1 MRAWIHILAALA
13 VGWPLALT
21 AGCAATAESAGE
33 FMGKLAGKK
42 TPEQLLNIKTPEDR
56 RKELVQL
63 AEDAGS
69 KSPAEQERIV
79 AELAKEIQHE
89 EDAVMRR
96 QILRTLGEYRTP
108 LSLAILQAG
117 LKDTDFE
124 VRRVACKAIGK
135 QGGPQAVQAL
145 TRVANSDTQT
155 DVRIAAV
162 KALGET
168 ADKAAL
174 PSLADALIDPNPAIQ
189 FRAQESLRTVSGR
202 DYGNNVQAWRDYAKT
217 GTTTAEEISFAQR
230 IRRSIF

>member
-1 MRAWIHILAALA
+1 MSALA
-13 VGWPLALT
+13 VGCCLALI
-21 AGCAATAESAGE
+21 AGCAATAESAGD
-33 FMGKLAGKK
+33 FMGKLSGKK
-42 TPEQLLNIKTPEDR
+42 TPEQLLNIKTPQDR
-56 RKELVQL
+56 HKELVQL
-63 AEDAGS
+63 AKDAGD

-89 EDAVMRR
+89 EDAMARR
-96 QILRTLGEYRTP
+96 QILRTLAEYRTP
-108 LSLAILQAG
+108 LALAILQAG

-124 VRRVACKAIGK
+124 VRRIACKSIGK

-145 TRVANSDTQT
+145 TQVANSDTEA

-168 ADKAAL
+168 ADKAAIA
-174 PSLADALIDPNPAIQ
+174 PLAEALIDPNPAIQ

-202 DYGNNVQAWRDYAKT
+202 DYGNNVQAWREYAKT
-217 GTTTAEEISFAQR
+217 GTTTAEEISFAER